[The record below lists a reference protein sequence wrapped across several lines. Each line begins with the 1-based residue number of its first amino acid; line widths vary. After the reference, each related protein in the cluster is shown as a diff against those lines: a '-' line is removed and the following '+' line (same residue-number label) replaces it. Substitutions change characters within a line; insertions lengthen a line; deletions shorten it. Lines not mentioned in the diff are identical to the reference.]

1 MKGVLD
7 VHDRTSKSK
16 RVAFFVLILLSASI
30 SGCLEDDSKK
40 HTDSSSETEYESLD
54 ENESDSPLNGSELLV
69 NKSELSEHDAYLL
82 FAGNG
87 GTDILLMDK
96 ELNIIH
102 YWNTSSR
109 LGNDFQLMPNGDL
122 LGLFKAKGN
131 ENREDICFGGCGG
144 SIQILDKNGTIIWQ
158 FDDFATD
165 KRMLHHDVELLPNGN
180 ILALSWEFLSRS
192 DAKSLG
198 IDTNTDLYYESIF
211 EINWTTND
219 VVWEW
224 HSIDHMVQ
232 DNDPSKPNYGNIS
245 ESYHRI
251 DFNYYLDCCGSDNGD
266 IMHANGFDYDA
277 ERNLIYLSVN
287 FYNEVWVID
296 HSTNTSQAADSS
308 GGFYDLGGDLVYRFG
323 NPAAHASNGTVLF
336 NKNHH
341 PNLIKDEQINGFG
354 NIIIFSN
361 SGGGENQSIIYELAL
376 PTDEYGSTQSAP
388 EVVWSYTNESL
399 YSRIV
404 SGAVRGK
411 GNTTYIAEGD
421 FGIWEVTPDGQ
432 VAWQFSYGEEKVWRT
447 YVHYADD
454 PEIVA
459 LLKA

>member
-1 MKGVLD
+1 MKLHQLVYG
-7 VHDRTSKSK
+7 RAWKPK
-16 RVAFFVLILLSASI
+16 RVAFFVFILLSASI

-40 HTDSSSETEYESLD
+40 HTDSLSESQNESLD
-54 ENESDSPLNGSELLV
+54 ESDVDSPLNGSELLV
-69 NKSELSEHDAYLL
+69 NISELSENDAYLL
-82 FAGNG
+82 FAANG
-87 GTDILLMDK
+87 GKDVLLMDK

-102 YWNTSSR
+102 HWNTSSQ

-131 ENREDICFGGCGG
+131 ENRDEICFGGCGG
-144 SIQILDKNGTIIWQ
+144 SIQILNKNGKTIWQ
-158 FDDFATD
+158 FDEFAT
-165 KRMLHHDVELLPNGN
+165 KTRMLHHDVELLPNGN

-192 DAKSLG
+192 DAKDLG
-198 IDTNTDLYYESIF
+198 IDTETDLYYESMF

-219 VVWEW
+219 IVWEW

-232 DNDPSKPNYGNIS
+232 DNYPSKPNYGNIS

-251 DFNYYLDCCGSDNGD
+251 DFNYYLDCCGGDNGD

-296 HSTNTSQAADSS
+296 HSTNTSQAAGSS

-323 NPAAHASNGTVLF
+323 NPAAHASNGTILF
-336 NKNHH
+336 KNNHH

-361 SGGGENQSIIYELAL
+361 AGGGENQSIIYELAL
-376 PTDEYGSTQSAP
+376 PTDDYGTTQSPP
-388 EVVWSYTNESL
+388 ELIWSYSNEDL

-404 SGAVRGK
+404 SGAERGK

-421 FGIWEVTPDGQ
+421 FGIWEVTSDGQ
-432 VAWQFSYGEEKVWRT
+432 IVWKFSYGEERIWRV

-454 PEIVA
+454 PEIVN
-459 LLKA
+459 LMNQ